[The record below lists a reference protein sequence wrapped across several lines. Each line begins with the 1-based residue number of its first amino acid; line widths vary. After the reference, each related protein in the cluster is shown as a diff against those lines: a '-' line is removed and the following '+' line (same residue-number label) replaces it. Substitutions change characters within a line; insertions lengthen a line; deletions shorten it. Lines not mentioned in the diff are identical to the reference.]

1 MSVCIYTLIYTHVY
15 IYICVYIGVYIYTRV
30 YICVYNM
37 GIYNTHICIY
47 NAYVAIVP
55 YGLIFFTL
63 IKVATLP
70 GCGA

>member
-1 MSVCIYTLIYTHVY
+1 M
-15 IYICVYIGVYIYTRV
+15 YIGVYIYIHVYTYV
-30 YICVYNM
+30 YIYYM
-37 GIYNTHICIY
+37 GIYNIHICIY